1 MENDLTATGP
11 VLFNDVYT
19 NSWEALSPAPVPDG
33 AVFVRFPRL
42 PVELRLHIWLLY
54 LRRHRMIEVDI
65 SSAIDDDEP
74 DIPESRYTD
83 RNHLGRVISG
93 GRYILA
99 NRGRESIPT
108 PLIFQVNREAR
119 GAALSFYQIHLPFP
133 GWQHKKQ
140 VLYLNPKYDVV
151 FVRPRDR
158 PIPPDWIWR
167 YQRPEGPEPEFAKL
181 LVDFLHDARA
191 YDCKGQ
197 GYTHP
202 SFFRSTV
209 LWYPFPEPRLTSDN
223 QGRASRIQ
231 LRLSPPLVRPLY
243 RAAWTAVHSS
253 KPSPSWGGFVHRYPP
268 ESAPISAQRH
278 RLPAQRQRSR
288 RVPNARLALP
298 LRPNIPPPPARPSDR
313 LVLLAYSRPAARR

>member
-108 PLIFQVNREAR
+108 PLIFKVNREAR

-158 PIPPDWIWR
+158 QSPQTGYGGTSVPR
-167 YQRPEGPEPEFAKL
+167 GPSLNLQSYSSTSCTTRGPMTVKAKGIHIHLSSAL
-181 LVDFLHDARA
+181 LSCGIRF
-191 YDCKGQ
+191 Q
-197 GYTHP
+197 
-202 SFFRSTV
+202 
-209 LWYPFPEPRLTSDN
+209 
-223 QGRASRIQ
+223 SR
-231 LRLSPPLVRPLY
+231 
-243 RAAWTAVHSS
+243 
-253 KPSPSWGGFVHRYPP
+253 G
-268 ESAPISAQRH
+268 
-278 RLPAQRQRSR
+278 
-288 RVPNARLALP
+288 
-298 LRPNIPPPPARPSDR
+298 
-313 LVLLAYSRPAARR
+313 